1 MALIP
6 LNSFKTKTSVLT
18 TSSTYFNPQVGGST
32 STVYT
37 APIGVTS
44 IVLMAQCANLTS
56 STQYVNFL
64 HHRNRPVLADA
75 QGNGAQA
82 ANIDSYLVKN
92 FPIPDGDAATILSG
106 KLVLESLDSLRAYSS
121 NSGTIQLVLSIL
133 ETANN

>member
-6 LNSFKTKTSVLT
+6 LNSFKTKTAVLNSSSVYVSPT
-18 TSSTYFNPQVGGST
+18 PGTT

-44 IVLMAQCANLTS
+44 IVLMAQCANLTNT
-56 STQYVNFL
+56 TQYVSFI

-92 FPIPDGDAATILSG
+92 FPIPDGDAATVLAG
-106 KLVLESLDSLRAYSS
+106 KLVIESLDSLRAYSNS
-121 NSGTIQLVLSIL
+121 SGTVQLTLSIL